1 MIDQSSRLTGARCGV
16 AVATLLALVALGG
29 CIKLGGGGNA
39 TNTTSN
45 TTITTTISNAAMA
58 PGAPVNTASLAP
70 ATNGTPA
77 DIPLPGGGSTG
88 NPPGASGGAGSLG
101 GTAGG
106 PGGDN
111 ANAGGGSQDAA
122 DDVDPN
128 ANGNSNYDRNFIN
141 GCFRTAARESSVDQ
155 AAQYCTCV
163 MADLD
168 RLSLPQKNALTPNSP
183 QLLSAEN
190 DCKR

>member
-1 MIDQSSRLTGARCGV
+1 
-16 AVATLLALVALGG
+16 
-29 CIKLGGGGNA
+29 
-39 TNTTSN
+39 
-45 TTITTTISNAAMA
+45 MA

-70 ATNGTPA
+70 ATNATPA
-77 DIPLPGGGSTG
+77 DIPLPGGGSTA
-88 NPPGASGGAGSLG
+88 NPGGAGSLG
-101 GTAGG
+101 GTVGS

-111 ANAGGGSQDAA
+111 GNADGGGSQPAA

-141 GCFRTAARESSVDQ
+141 SCFRTAARESSVDQ

-168 RLSLPQKNALTPNSP
+168 RLSLPQKNALTSNSP
-183 QLLSAEN
+183 QLVSAEN

>member
-1 MIDQSSRLTGARCGV
+1 MTDQSSRLSWARCGV
-16 AVATLLALVALGG
+16 AVATLAALVALGG
-29 CIKLGGGGNA
+29 CIKLGVGNA
-39 TNTTSN
+39 TNTASN
-45 TTITTTISNAAMA
+45 TTITTTVTNSAMA

-70 ATNGTPA
+70 ATNATPA
-77 DIPLPGGGSTG
+77 DIPLPGGGSTA
-88 NPPGASGGAGSLG
+88 NPGGAGSLG
-101 GTAGG
+101 GTVGS

-111 ANAGGGSQDAA
+111 GNADGGSPAAA

-141 GCFRTAARESSVDQ
+141 SCFRTAARESSVDQ

-168 RLSLPQKNALTPNSP
+168 RLSLPQKNALTSNSP
-183 QLLSAEN
+183 QLVSAEN